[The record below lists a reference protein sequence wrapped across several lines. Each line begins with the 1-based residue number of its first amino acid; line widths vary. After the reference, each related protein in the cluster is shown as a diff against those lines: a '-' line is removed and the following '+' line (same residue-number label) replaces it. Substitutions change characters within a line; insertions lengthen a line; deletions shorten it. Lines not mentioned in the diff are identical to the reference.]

1 MALIDDVRTSLRIKS
16 MAYDDDINI
25 YIQSCLYDLERLNI
39 VTTDTDSTEA
49 TVYTPEVK
57 TAVIAYV
64 KSQFGNGNEDKKKL
78 IEVFMSQFFK
88 DIDEKQME
96 HLLSIKGSDN
106 PLFLKIILIINL

>member
-39 VTTDTDSTEA
+39 VTQTTDSTEA

-78 IEVFMSQFFK
+78 WFETY
-88 DIDEKQME
+88 EKLRLTM
-96 HLLSIKGSDN
+96 
-106 PLFLKIILIINL
+106 FLDKSKKKV